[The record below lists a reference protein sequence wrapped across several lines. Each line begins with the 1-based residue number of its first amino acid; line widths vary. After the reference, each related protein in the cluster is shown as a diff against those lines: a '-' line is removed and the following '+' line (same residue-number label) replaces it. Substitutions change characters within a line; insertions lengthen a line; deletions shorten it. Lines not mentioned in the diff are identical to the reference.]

1 MIVVIPSRFER
12 ETYSLE
18 GCRSIQL
25 SYGTMLISRELEVK
39 LLTVGLKTVNGNVNA
54 NKTTVYDI
62 FTISL
67 TGKDLYL

>member
-1 MIVVIPSRFER
+1 
-12 ETYSLE
+12 
-18 GCRSIQL
+18 
-25 SYGTMLISRELEVK
+25 MLISRELEVK